1 MLRWVQAIVCALG
14 IIPLVSPA
22 FGLTSDE
29 LIARL
34 KAAGY
39 TQVREV
45 RSGKITTYRAVRS
58 GKDVSLL
65 VDSFG
70 KLSSC
75 PDSERSLGTR
85 ARYPIDLLPTA
96 VKTS

>member
-1 MLRWVQAIVCALG
+1 MLRRVQAMMCVGAIVA
-14 IIPLVSPA
+14 LVSPA
-22 FGLTSDE
+22 FGLTTDE

-39 TQVREV
+39 SQIREV

-70 KLSSC
+70 KFM
-75 PDSERSLGTR
+75 E
-85 ARYPIDLLPTA
+85 LP
-96 VKTS
+96 

>member
-1 MLRWVQAIVCALG
+1 MLRWVQAMVCAVG
-14 IIPLVSPA
+14 IIAVVSPA

-39 TQVREV
+39 SQIREV

-58 GKDVSLL
+58 GKEVSLL

-70 KLSSC
+70 KFM
-75 PDSERSLGTR
+75 E
-85 ARYPIDLLPTA
+85 LP
-96 VKTS
+96 